1 MKLDAYAKAVLTVI
15 AIALVAIAVN
25 PWLQQFSLSSA
36 EAQEP
41 RYLVTIPKA
50 WGKIVGFSNNNLLME
65 DREGAYR
72 SVDLEAKSEATRLK
86 VLVKMQ

>member
-15 AIALVAIAVN
+15 AIALVAIAAH
-25 PWLQQFSLSSA
+25 PWLQRMSPSSA

-41 RYLVTIPKA
+41 RFVVTIPKT

-65 DREGAYR
+65 ASDGTYR
-72 SVDLEAKSEATRLK
+72 SVDLEAKSEVTRVK
-86 VLVKMQ
+86 ALVKIQ

>member
-15 AIALVAIAVN
+15 AIALVAIAAQ
-25 PWLQQFSLSSA
+25 PWIRSMSPSSA

-41 RYLVTIPKA
+41 RFVVTIPKS

-65 DREGAYR
+65 ASDGTYR
-72 SVDLEAKSEATRLK
+72 SVDLEAKSDVTR
-86 VLVKMQ
+86 VKAQVKIQ

>member
-15 AIALVAIAVN
+15 AIALVAIAAH
-25 PWLQQFSLSSA
+25 PWLQRFSVSSA

-50 WGKIVGFSNNNLLME
+50 WGKIIGFSNNNLLIE
-65 DREGAYR
+65 DRDGTYR

>member
-15 AIALVAIAVN
+15 AIALVAIAVH
-25 PWLQQFSLSSA
+25 PWAQRMSPSSA

-41 RYLVTIPKA
+41 RFVVTIPKS

-65 DREGAYR
+65 ASDGTYR
-72 SVDLEAKSEATRLK
+72 SVDLEAKSDVTRVK
-86 VLVKMQ
+86 ALVRMQ